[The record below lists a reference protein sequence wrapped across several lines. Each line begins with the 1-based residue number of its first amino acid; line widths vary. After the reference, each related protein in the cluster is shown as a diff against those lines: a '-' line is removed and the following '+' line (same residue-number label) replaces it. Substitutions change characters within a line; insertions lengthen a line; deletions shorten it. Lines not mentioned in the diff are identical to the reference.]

1 MKKKLL
7 LIFLLLLVKVS
18 LAQQINDY
26 NKASSLDLTFQL
38 SSSIDIQQTSSPK
51 LEYLTTQLSLFP
63 ITDQRQEVLLLD
75 INSNP
80 IAKTSQDKEVKYTWN
95 ELYDSYSF
103 GIDANVKTANNLIK
117 IKHSDFPI
125 NNLDESLQEYT
136 QFTEKI
142 DINDDISNKAAELV
156 RGKKDLFEATFSI
169 ADWVKKNIKY
179 DLNTLTA
186 ESVQKSSWVYTN
198 REGVCDEMTGLF
210 ISMLRSVGIPARFVS
225 GMVYSNVGYNFGNHG
240 WAEVYFPDIGWVPF
254 DVTFGQYGWIDPSHI
269 KLSDSLDSAT
279 YSAKYSWK
287 SLGIE
292 VNPQEL
298 ELSTKVNSAGSDIA
312 PIFNIQINLL
322 EDEVGPG
329 SYVPIEVTIEN
340 PYDFYVSTSLIIT
353 KAPELTEKNE
363 KQIFLKPREKK
374 NLFWITKTPTSL
386 NNNFL
391 YTSEIE
397 VIDTFGSKSSTTL
410 QYASK
415 YKKITLDDAQAS
427 INEIVSNDA
436 NTYSESLLLRCSLD
450 KQYYYAIE
458 TAQVNCKLSNLGNQ
472 DINSLDVCLLSNCQ
486 KANVFLNQDVDLTFN
501 LPLTNKSS
509 STLVVNAKNNN
520 INVNNYLHLKVYDQP
535 NIKITSIEYQENLL
549 YNEDFELSFVLT
561 SDVKVKNLKLKITGQ
576 QSLVIEELK
585 GSKDIIVSLNS
596 KHFINRP
603 ITVDLEYEDEFNRPY
618 SQKYQYSV
626 NISNVPWYARLL
638 ALFRLI

>member
-80 IAKTSQDKEVKYTWN
+80 IAKPSQDKEVKYTWN

-269 KLSDSLDSAT
+269 KQSDSLDSAT

-374 NLFWITKTPTSL
+374 NLFWITKTPGSL

-415 YKKITLDDAQAS
+415 YKKINLDDAQAS

-436 NTYSESLLLRCSLD
+436 NTYSESLLLRCSLS

-486 KANVFLNQDVDLTFN
+486 QTNVLLNQDVDLTFN

>member
-7 LIFLLLLVKVS
+7 LLFLLLFIKVS
-18 LAQQINDY
+18 LAAPINDY
-26 NKASSLDLTFQL
+26 NKVSYLDMTFKL
-38 SSSIDIQQTSSPK
+38 SSSIDIEKISNPK
-51 LEYLTTQLSLFP
+51 VEYITTQLSLFP
-63 ITDQRQEVLLLD
+63 ITDQRQEILSFD

-80 IAKTSQDKEVKYTWN
+80 QAKTSQNKEIIYTWN

-103 GIDANVKTANNLIK
+103 GIDANIKTTNNLIK

-125 NNLDESLQEYT
+125 NELDESLQEYT

-169 ADWVKKNIKY
+169 ADWVKTNIKY

-186 ESVQKSSWVYTN
+186 ESVQKSSWVYAN
-198 REGVCDEMTGLF
+198 KEGVCDEMTGLF

-225 GMVYSNVGYNFGNHG
+225 GMVYSNVGHNFGNHG

-298 ELSTKVNSAGSDIA
+298 ELSTKVNSAGNDIA
-312 PIFNIQINLL
+312 PIFNVQVNLL

-329 SYVPIEVTIEN
+329 SYVPIEVTVEN
-340 PYDFYVSTSLIIT
+340 PYDFYISTSLIIT
-353 KAPELTEKNE
+353 KAPDLTEKNE

-374 NLFWITKTPTSL
+374 NIFWITKTPSSL

-391 YTSEIE
+391 YTSEIG
-397 VIDTFGSKSSTTL
+397 VVDTFGSKSSTTL

-415 YKKITLDDAQAS
+415 YKKITLDDAKALIS
-427 INEIVSNDA
+427 EIESNDA
-436 NTYSESLLLRCSLD
+436 NTYSDSLLLRCSLS
-450 KQYYYAIE
+450 KPYYYSIE
-458 TAQVNCKLSNLGNQ
+458 TAQVNCKLSNLGTQ
-472 DINSLDVCLLSNCQ
+472 EINNINICLLSNCQ
-486 KANVFLNQDVDLTFN
+486 QTNVLLNKDVDLTFN
-501 LPLTNKSS
+501 LPLANKSS
-509 STLVVNAKNNN
+509 STLVVNAKNTN
-520 INVNNYLHLKVYDQP
+520 ININNYLHLKVYDQP

-549 YNEDFELSFVLT
+549 YNEDFDISFVLT

-603 ITVDLEYEDEFNRPY
+603 ITIELEYEDEFNRPY
-618 SQKYQYSV
+618 SQKYQYNV
-626 NISNVPWYARLL
+626 NIQNVPWYAKLL

>member
-7 LIFLLLLVKVS
+7 LLFLLILIKITIAAPV
-18 LAQQINDY
+18 NDY

-38 SSSIDIQQTSSPK
+38 LSSINIEQTSNPK

-63 ITDQRQEVLLLD
+63 ITDQRQEVLFLD
-75 INSNP
+75 TNSNP
-80 IAKTSQDKEVKYTWN
+80 QAKTSQNKEIIYTWN
-95 ELYDSYSF
+95 DLYNSYSF
-103 GIDANVKTANNLIK
+103 GIDSNIKTTNNLIK
-117 IKHSDFPI
+117 IKHYDFPI

-142 DINDDISNKAAELV
+142 DINDDISDKAAELV

-186 ESVQKSSWVYTN
+186 EAVQKSSWVYAN
-198 REGVCDEMTGLF
+198 REGVCDEMTALF

-298 ELSTKVNSAGSDIA
+298 ILSTKVNSAGNDIA
-312 PIFNIQINLL
+312 PIFDVQINLL

-329 SYVPIEVTIEN
+329 SYVPIEVTVEN
-340 PYDFYVSTSLIIT
+340 PYDFYISTSLIIT

-363 KQIFLKPREKK
+363 KQVILKPREKK
-374 NLFWITKTPTSL
+374 NIFWITKTPSSL
-386 NNNFL
+386 NNKFI

-397 VIDTFGSKSSTTL
+397 VIETFGSKSSTTL

-415 YKKITLDDAQAS
+415 YQQTSLEDAKSLISEIT
-427 INEIVSNDA
+427 SNDI
-436 NTYSESLLLRCSLD
+436 NTYSDSLLLRCSLS
-450 KQYYYAIE
+450 KQYYYTIE
-458 TAQVNCKLSNLGNQ
+458 TAQVNCKLSNLGNEN
-472 DINSLDVCLLSNCQ
+472 INNLNVCLLSNCQ
-486 KANVFLNQDVDLTFN
+486 KTNVNLNQDVDLTFN
-501 LPLTNKSS
+501 IPLSNKSS
-509 STLVVNAKNNN
+509 STLVVNAKNSN

-549 YNEDFELSFVLT
+549 YNEDFDISFVLN

-576 QSLVIEELK
+576 QALVIEELK

-596 KHFINRP
+596 KYFINKP
-603 ITVDLEYEDEFNRPY
+603 ITIELEYQDEFNREF
-618 SQKYQYSV
+618 SQKYQYNV
-626 NISNVPWYARLL
+626 NVQNVPWYAKLL